1 MMTHLSHWNIGHKG
15 KPKCFRESVLYVF
28 SVDTSLRK
36 KKKKFKKIKYRIQC
50 LPIDFQSILSHND
63 MSESYE
69 KQDT

>member
-36 KKKKFKKIKYRIQC
+36 KKKSLKKSNIEFNVC
-50 LPIDFQSILSHND
+50 LLISRVF
-63 MSESYE
+63 
-69 KQDT
+69 